1 MMMRRTGF
9 TLIELLVVIAIIA
22 ILAAILF
29 PVFARAREAAR
40 NSNCISNM
48 NQIGKA
54 LAMYLNDYGQIM
66 PSGANQI
73 DRQTSDGGMLNRAR
87 QGWPV
92 VHPYIRTSAPPA
104 GSNEQCTQVATGRWE
119 CTGQLDPYVK
129 NRGIW
134 KDPSDGGD
142 QAPFNPVLTSRVG
155 NFYDQF
161 GSSYYYLWWPH
172 LHAYREVMVTQIAL
186 GPNAEIHTPAE
197 VFVWVDG
204 GYSPTTT
211 ETQQMW
217 ADTSA
222 NRYNRCPERWHN
234 EKLINALFG
243 DGHAKNLPIEKFLDM
258 RRHGLWIWNA
268 S

>member
-1 MMMRRTGF
+1 MRRAGF

-29 PVFARAREAAR
+29 PVFARARESAR
-40 NSNCISNM
+40 NANCISNM

-54 LAMYLNDYGQIM
+54 FAMYLNDYKQIM

-73 DRQTSDGGMLNRAR
+73 DRQTSDGGLLGRAR
-87 QGWPV
+87 AGWPV
-92 VHPYIRTSAPPA
+92 VHPYIRTTQPAP
-104 GSNEQCTQVATGRWE
+104 GEQCTQVAPNRWE
-119 CTGQLDPYVK
+119 CAGQLDPYIK

-142 QAPFNPVLTSRVG
+142 QPPLNPLFTNVRVN
-155 NFYDQF
+155 NFYEQF

-172 LHAYREVMVTQIAL
+172 LHLFREVMVTQIAL
-186 GPNAEIHTPAE
+186 GPNASIHTPAE

-204 GYSPTTT
+204 GYSPTTP
-211 ETQQMW
+211 EARAMFE
-217 ADTSA
+217 DTNPA
-222 NRYNRCPERWHN
+222 TRFNRCPERWHN
-234 EKLINALFG
+234 ERHINALFG
-243 DGHAKNLPIEKFLDM
+243 DGHAKNLPIEKFLEM